1 MTADEARALLVESL
15 PLIDRITRSI
25 CRRSGIDHSE
35 SEDFASVVRLKL
47 VENDYAAIRSFE
59 GRCSLSTWLM
69 VLARRVL
76 LDYRNH
82 RWGKWRPSAEAT
94 RLGGAAT
101 LVERVVRRDGGSI
114 EDAARLIREEQS
126 IEMSEA
132 EIEGLLARLPA
143 RTPRPHEEP
152 LGVAAEGRD
161 PSLDPE
167 AAVLSAEAGRLS
179 QHASRILSERLARL
193 DAEDRLL
200 VRMRFFDGLPVPRI
214 ARATGTDQRRLYHRI
229 SKIGDELRIAL
240 EQGGVDRGAIRSILD
255 EGADGLSVRL
265 AETPEIS
272 PSTHRGELAPTEEGI
287 GER

>member
-1 MTADEARALLVESL
+1 MTADEARALLVDSL

-25 CRRSGIDHSE
+25 CRRSGIDHPE

-94 RLGGAAT
+94 RLGAAAT

-132 EIEGLLARLPA
+132 EIESLLARLPA

-161 PSLDPE
+161 PSPNPE

-179 QHASRILSERLARL
+179 QHASRILSEGLARL
-193 DAEDRLL
+193 AAEDRLL

-214 ARATGTDQRRLYHRI
+214 ARATGADQRRLYHRI

-265 AETPEIS
+265 AETPERS
-272 PSTHRGELAPTEEGI
+272 PSTHRGEVAPTKEGI